1 MFGLLAST
9 VKSGPISS
17 IISILLTGV
26 YVISSIILVVELRFA
41 GMVKDRVDE
50 VSLTSLE
57 IKALESN
64 IGSFIKKFY
73 GSLTIA
79 LLVAC
84 VSGIG

>member
-9 VKSGPISS
+9 VKSCPISS
-17 IISILLTGV
+17 SISILLTGV

-50 VSLTSLE
+50 VSLTSLA
-57 IKALESN
+57 IKALGCN
-64 IGSFIKKFY
+64 IWYFIKLVY